1 MHLVAGTANINHVQV
16 MLLDQTIQVDINK
29 IQPRRR
35 PPVTEQSA
43 FDVIELQWLAQ
54 QRIVGQV
61 NLNNRE
67 IIRRAPLGVD
77 PPQSLGSQRIS
88 YFHFNGSHSRH
99 HLSSGL
105 LKPISTPQAQARRVP
120 DKCGD
125 SSASFG
131 FVRCSTTAP
140 NRGR

>member
-1 MHLVAGTANINHVQV
+1 

-43 FDVIELQWLAQ
+43 LDVIEHQRLAQ

-61 NLNNRE
+61 NLPDRE

-120 DKCGD
+120 DKCRRLI
-125 SSASFG
+125 G